1 MTSGVRSG
9 VSALRSW
16 EWEVLKQIC
25 KTALLR
31 NLLRTKLCLRNLE
44 HQKFSMKTESWIVLS
59 TYEAEIIKACLKSK
73 FPLPWANTEAEPV
86 QPYSIAKEKGDSP
99 EVDHT
104 LSFLQSTL
112 RLLQL
117 ISHSVT
123 RVCCVWFSRRE
134 VRSFTESCIKQT
146 RTNSEITWPQ
156 SFQTHVKT
164 TEKMEKLFR
173 VG

>member
-16 EWEVLKQIC
+16 ERAVLRQIC

-31 NLLRTKLCLRNLE
+31 DLPRTKLCLRNLE
-44 HQKFSMKTESWIVLS
+44 HQKFSMKMEFCIVLS
-59 TYEAEIIKACLKSK
+59 PYEVEMIKASLKSK

-86 QPYSIAKEKGDSP
+86 QPYSFYRTEKWDSP

-123 RVCCVWFSRRE
+123 LVCFVWFSRRE
-134 VRSFTESCIKQT
+134 VREKFH
-146 RTNSEITWPQ
+146 RV
-156 SFQTHVKT
+156 TH
-164 TEKMEKLFR
+164 
-173 VG
+173 